1 MTAGT
6 LTVRPAGPADLDTIA
21 GLEAAAFQDPWP
33 PELLAGE
40 LSHPR
45 AVQFIALRGETPV
58 GYAAFHHA
66 AGEAELLRLAV
77 VPEERRRGVARALI
91 AEGFERLRREDVQI
105 CFLEVRTDNTSA
117 IALYERL
124 GFTLTTRRKGYYR
137 DGTDA
142 LIYVAELP

>member
-1 MTAGT
+1 MIAGT
-6 LTVRPAGPADLDTIA
+6 LTLRPAGLADLHSIVK
-21 GLEAAAFQDPWP
+21 LEMAAFQDPWP
-33 PELLAGE
+33 PELLVGE
-40 LSHPR
+40 LIHPR
-45 AVQFIALRGETPV
+45 AVQLIALRGETPV

-77 VPEERRRGVARALI
+77 VPEERRRGVARTLV

-105 CFLEVRTDNTSA
+105 CFLEVRTDNSPA

-124 GFTLTTRRKGYYR
+124 GFTLTTRRKAYYR

-142 LIYVAELP
+142 LIYVAEV